1 MRILLVEDEPDAARM
16 VAKGLREQ
24 AYAVDVVADG
34 EAACYQAAIADYD
47 AIVLDVLL
55 PLKDGLEVCRQL
67 RREGASVP
75 VLMLTARDAVEA
87 RIAGLD
93 SGADDY
99 LTKPFAF
106 GELLARLRA
115 LIRRGARSVL
125 PERLRIGSLEIDT
138 RAHRV
143 RNRGAEVSLTARE
156 YALLE
161 YLARRAGEVVGRAEI
176 AEHVWDE
183 SYDAFSNVIE
193 VYVRRLRRKLDE
205 PGAESLIRTRRGEG
219 YELVRPDGA

>member
-16 VAKGLREQ
+16 IAKGLRDQ
-24 AYAVDVVADG
+24 TYAVDVVGDG
-34 EAACYQAAIADYD
+34 EAACYQASVADYD
-47 AIVLDVLL
+47 AIVLDVVL
-55 PLKDGLEVCRQL
+55 PRKNGLEVCRQL
-67 RREGASVP
+67 RKDGTAVP
-75 VLMLTARDAVEA
+75 TLMLTARDSVDA

-99 LTKPFAF
+99 LTKPFDF

-115 LIRRGARSVL
+115 LVRRGVRPLL
-125 PERLRIGSLEIDT
+125 PDHLRIADLELDT

-143 RNRGAEVSLTARE
+143 RKGGREVSLTARE

-161 YLARRAGEVVGRAEI
+161 FLARRSGEVVGRAEI
-176 AEHVWDE
+176 AEHVWDD
-183 SYDAFSNVIE
+183 SYDPFSNVIE

-219 YELVRPDGA
+219 YELVRP